1 MSNQVTR
8 RDILQ
13 GLAAIGGTSLLA
25 TGATSALAQ
34 AGKPAAWPTKPIRVV
49 VPFNAGGATD
59 IIARTIGE
67 ALAKRVGQP
76 VVIDNRAGAAGILGT
91 DAVVKAPA
99 DGHTL
104 LVSLSTSMLINQFL
118 YTKLPYNPQKDIALV
133 TQIAAAPVTLVVH
146 PSVPANNMKELLAY
160 VKANKGKLS
169 YGSWGVGSYAHLA
182 GAYMSKTMDAD
193 MTHAAYK
200 GEAPMIQELIGGQ
213 LQMCFSSALNTKP
226 FIDSGKLKAIGVTG
240 KERMDILPKLPTIH
254 EQGVTDDAYA
264 IYGWVAMG
272 APAGV
277 PKEIVDQLYGH
288 LREIAKDPKV
298 LERTVGAGFMPLMN
312 SPQAFRENYQ
322 RDMPIWKALV
332 EEAGAKL
339 D

>member
-1 MSNQVTR
+1 MSIPVTR
-8 RDILQ
+8 RDLLQ

-25 TGATSALAQ
+25 TGAGSALAQ
-34 AGKPAAWPTKPIRVV
+34 AGKPAWPAKPIRVV

-67 ALAKRVGQP
+67 ALAKRLGQP
-76 VVIDNRAGAAGILGT
+76 VVVDNRGGAAGILGT
-91 DAVVKAPA
+91 EAVAKAAP

-104 LVSLSTSMLINQFL
+104 MVSLSTSMLINQFL
-118 YTKLPYNPQKDIALV
+118 YTKLPYNPQKDIALIS
-133 TQIAAAPVTLVVH
+133 QIAAAPVTLVVH

-193 MTHAAYK
+193 MNHAAYK

-213 LQMCFSSALNTKP
+213 LQLCFSSALNTKP
-226 FIDSGKLKAIGVTG
+226 FIDSGRLKAIGVTG
-240 KERMDILPKLPTIH
+240 KERMDILPKLPTIY
-254 EQGVTDDAYA
+254 EQDVHYDAYS
-264 IYGWVAMG
+264 IFGWVAMG

-277 PKEIVDQLYGH
+277 PKEVVDQLYGH
-288 LREIAKDPKV
+288 LREIIKDAKV
-298 LERTVGAGFMPLMN
+298 LERIAGAGFIPMMN

-322 RDMPIWKALV
+322 RDMPVWKALV
-332 EEAGAKL
+332 EQAGAKL

>member
-1 MSNQVTR
+1 MSIPVTR
-8 RDILQ
+8 RDLLQ
-13 GLAAIGGTSLLA
+13 GLAAIGGGSLLA
-25 TGATSALAQ
+25 TGAGSALAQ
-34 AGKPAAWPTKPIRVV
+34 AGKPSWPGKPVRVV

-59 IIARTIGE
+59 IMARTIGE
-67 ALAKRVGQP
+67 VLAKRLGQP
-76 VVIDNRAGAAGILGT
+76 VVVDNKAGAAGILGT
-91 DAVVKAPA
+91 DAVAKAAP

-104 LVSLSTSMLINQFL
+104 LLSLSTSMLINQFL
-118 YTKLPYNPQKDIALV
+118 YAKLPYNPQKDIALI
-133 TQIAAAPVTLVVH
+133 TQVAAAPVTLVVH
-146 PSVPANNMKELLAY
+146 PSVPASNMKELLAY

-193 MTHAAYK
+193 MNHAAYK

-213 LQMCFSSALNTKP
+213 LQLCFSSALNTKP
-226 FIDSGKLKAIGVTG
+226 FIDSGRLKAIGVTG
-240 KERMDILPKLPTIH
+240 KERMEILPRLPTIF
-254 EQGVTDDAYA
+254 EQGVTDDAYS

-272 APAGV
+272 APAGTPREV
-277 PKEIVDQLYGH
+277 VDQLYGH
-288 LREIAKDPKV
+288 LREIIKDPRV
-298 LERTVGAGFMPLMN
+298 LERITGAGFIPLMN

-332 EEAGAKL
+332 EQAGARL